1 MPTSPD
7 VLSTRALNRATLQRQ
22 HLMERS
28 DGSALQM
35 TEHLTGLQAQMPNP
49 PYLGLWTRLKHFQK
63 TDLTSLMENRK
74 VVRAALMRSTL
85 HLVTAEDYLRL
96 RPIIQ
101 PVLARQLQGNYGK
114 KLAGLHP
121 VVVADAAREI
131 LQAQPLNNQDL
142 GLRLKEIW
150 PDLDS
155 LALAQTARNVEGL
168 IHVPPAGTWGY
179 HKSALLSPAKIYL
192 AGETAA
198 ELTPGDLLLR
208 YLRAFGPASL
218 KDMSVWSGITSLRS
232 AFQEVRPALQ
242 EHRDEQGR
250 ALFDLADAVLP
261 HPETPI
267 LPRFLPEFDN
277 LLLSHFDRS
286 RIMAPAV
293 KDQVFTR
300 NGIIRA
306 TVLIDGFVQ
315 GLWKV
320 EHTQKG
326 AVLNIQLFQPISGH
340 EKDLLVKEG
349 LKLLAFVTD
358 GGTEHQVE
366 FSGP

>member
-35 TEHLTGLQAQMPNP
+35 IAHLIGLQAQMPNP
-49 PYLGLWTRLKHFQK
+49 PYIGLWTRLKHFQK
-63 TDLTSLMENRK
+63 ADLIHLMETRK

-96 RPIIQ
+96 RPSIQ
-101 PVLARQLQGNYGK
+101 PVLERQLQGNHGK

-121 VVVADAAREI
+121 EVVAEAAREI
-131 LQAQPLNNQDL
+131 LQAQPLNHQDL
-142 GLRLKEIW
+142 GLKLQEIW
-150 PDLDS
+150 PDLDP
-155 LALAQTARNVEGL
+155 LALAQTARNFEGL
-168 IHVPPAGTWGY
+168 IHIPPAGTWGY
-179 HKSALLSPAKIYL
+179 HKSALLSPAKLYL
-192 AGETAA
+192 AGEAAA
-198 ELTPGDLLLR
+198 EMTPGDLLLR

-218 KDMSVWSGITSLRS
+218 KDMSVWSGITSLKP
-232 AFQEVRPALQ
+232 ALQEVRPALRRY
-242 EHRDEQGR
+242 RDEQGR
-250 ALFDLADAVLP
+250 ELFDLADAVLP

-267 LPRFLPEFDN
+267 LPRFLPDFDN

-286 RIMAPAV
+286 RVMAPAV

-306 TVLIDGFVQ
+306 TVLMDGFVQ
-315 GLWKV
+315 GIWKID
-320 EHTQKG
+320 HTQKG
-326 AVLNIQLFQPISGH
+326 AILNIQLFQAVSNH
-340 EKDLLVKEG
+340 EKDLLMQEG